1 MCRVRER
8 RCAAAG
14 LRAFRPAIRSVTC
27 VGMAC
32 PMVSHTT
39 ISSAPVV
46 RGSAAMPITRSGS
59 VRPSNGHVNAVAM
72 HSWIEP
78 PTSCAI
84 RTASGIAA
92 TLSSVLRPMLALL
105 WESDAEKQY
114 WKFRAPAA
122 AAFSTCRGVATQIQQ
137 RSSSS
142 ASRAAMMSSVS
153 ASGGTRSGRA
163 IEPTSSAGTPSA
175 SNSRTICTLRSV
187 GSIFAVSCS
196 PSRRVTSRRSARG
209 VYGRGV
215 MTVLLSRHR

>member
-1 MCRVRER
+1 
-8 RCAAAG
+8 
-14 LRAFRPAIRSVTC
+14 
-27 VGMAC
+27 
-32 PMVSHTT
+32 
-39 ISSAPVV
+39 
-46 RGSAAMPITRSGS
+46 MPITRSGS

-72 HSWIEP
+72 HSWMDP

-142 ASRAAMMSSVS
+142 GLEGGDDIERIGKRRNEIRSRHRTDLQCGYAQCQQLADDLDL
-153 ASGGTRSGRA
+153 AFGGQYA
-163 IEPTSSAGTPSA
+163 
-175 SNSRTICTLRSV
+175 
-187 GSIFAVSCS
+187 FAVS
-196 PSRRVTSRRSARG
+196 
-209 VYGRGV
+209 
-215 MTVLLSRHR
+215 